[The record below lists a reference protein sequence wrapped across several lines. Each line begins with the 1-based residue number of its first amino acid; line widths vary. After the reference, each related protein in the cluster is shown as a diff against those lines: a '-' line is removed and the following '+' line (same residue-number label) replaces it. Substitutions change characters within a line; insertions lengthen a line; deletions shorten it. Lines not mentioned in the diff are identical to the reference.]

1 MGNVSIVE
9 TPDGFPL
16 RGYPFASRISHI
28 LVGLVQL
35 IAFRRQLL
43 SWGKQDGHISDLAI
57 QVQYKDSKI
66 NALLH
71 FKPSCLPH

>member
-1 MGNVSIVE
+1 MGNVSLVE

-43 SWGKQDGHISDLAI
+43 S
-57 QVQYKDSKI
+57 
-66 NALLH
+66 
-71 FKPSCLPH
+71 